1 MQTHLNPDR
10 FQDTKVLLCTSLVNL
25 RQQTPPKHVGNTTTT
40 ETSHAIALVL
50 GSVTAFGGNAAW
62 YAWDSTSGA
71 ADNNSTVIKP
81 DSPQVG
87 GNPGRWRMV
96 GGTL

>member
-1 MQTHLNPDR
+1 MQTHVNPDKY
-10 FQDTKVLLCTSLVNL
+10 QDQKILVVPSLANL
-25 RQQTPPKHVGNTTTT
+25 RAQDPPTYVGNTTTSQQT
-40 ETSHAIALVL
+40 YSVAIVL
-50 GSVTAFGGNAAW
+50 GSASAFGGNPGI
-62 YAWDSTSGA
+62 YAWDASSAA

-87 GNPGRWRMV
+87 GNPGRWRIL

>member
-1 MQTHLNPDR
+1 MQTHVNPDKY
-10 FQDTKVLLCTSLVNL
+10 QDQKILVVTSLANL
-25 RQQTPPKHVGNTTTT
+25 RAQDPPSHVGNTTT
-40 ETSHAIALVL
+40 SQQYYSIALVL
-50 GSVTAFGGNAAW
+50 GSVTPFGGAAAF
-62 YAWDSTSGA
+62 YAWDSQSGA

-87 GNPGRWRMV
+87 GNPGRWRIL